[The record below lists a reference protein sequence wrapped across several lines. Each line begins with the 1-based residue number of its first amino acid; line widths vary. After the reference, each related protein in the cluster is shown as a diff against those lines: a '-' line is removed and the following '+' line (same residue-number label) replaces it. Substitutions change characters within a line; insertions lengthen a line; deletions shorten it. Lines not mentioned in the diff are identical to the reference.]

1 MDECLH
7 EILKTCNQLPGNK
20 QYSSPKEAVNHVIS
34 THIIEKDSCYDPEA
48 EDVLTILSHVVSV
61 LTPIYSDFHD
71 FHQYPFVISVF
82 VELMIHN
89 VHWSTLSVSQN
100 ILYLWDRYEWIYVFL
115 KL

>member
-7 EILKTCNQLPGNK
+7 EILKTCNKLPGNK

-61 LTPIYSDFHD
+61 LTPTVYTAIFMT
-71 FHQYPFVISVF
+71 FINTR
-82 VELMIHN
+82 L
-89 VHWSTLSVSQN
+89 LSVS
-100 ILYLWDRYEWIYVFL
+100 LWS
-115 KL
+115 

>member
-7 EILKTCNQLPGNK
+7 EILKTCNKLPGNK

-82 VELMIHN
+82 VEWMIHN

-100 ILYLWDRYEWIYVFL
+100 ILY
-115 KL
+115 

>member
-1 MDECLH
+1 M
-7 EILKTCNQLPGNK
+7 
-20 QYSSPKEAVNHVIS
+20 IS

-61 LTPIYSDFHD
+61 LTPIYSDFYD

-89 VHWSTLSVSQN
+89 VH
-100 ILYLWDRYEWIYVFL
+100 
-115 KL
+115 